1 MTYAVT
7 VSKEQAREIGINLNE
22 PIVIQSHTFD
32 LQANFDKIKSV
43 ADRQWAA
50 VREES
55 QERRRKSGDY
65 LHLSPEKW
73 LERYKESKGT

>member
-22 PIVIQSHTFD
+22 PIVIQSDTFD
-32 LQANFDKIKSV
+32 LQANRDKIKSV

-50 VREES
+50 ERERAK
-55 QERRRKSGDY
+55 ERRRNSGDY
-65 LHLSPEKW
+65 LLLSSDKW